1 MGSIAGDY
9 YMLALCMVCV
19 KAHSQ
24 YAGGGCLSIWCRM
37 MW

>member
-9 YMLALCMVCV
+9 YMLALCKVCV

-24 YAGGGCLSIWCRM
+24 YAGGGCLSIRCRM